1 MDPENGNLINYFS
14 TNSTYCDALAY
25 IDPYLYVRDGNNN
38 SIKVLNPT
46 NGNIVRVI
54 YPQVYLY
61 GGLDGGNGR
70 LFASSYNT
78 IYELSP
84 QNGSVVNTFYSNNT
98 VSGIGF
104 TGERLFTSVYWAGI
118 DEYNPNTGNFI
129 RNISTTGYAGLAGC
143 GKRDA
148 KWISENPEDV
158 TIAAGDSV
166 SISLMLVTPNELGHY
181 KGDIILESNDP
192 DLSITQL
199 HVVLDVVTGV
209 EEDNSLPTVYSL
221 YNNYPN
227 PFNPST
233 TIKYDIPEQSYVTI
247 KIYNITG
254 EEVSTL
260 LNEVQNAGR
269 YQIQW
274 NAAELASGVYFYR
287 IQAGQFSDTK
297 KLILMK

>member
-1 MDPENGNLINYFS
+1 M
-14 TNSTYCDALAY
+14 ALAY
-25 IDPYLYVRDGNNN
+25 IDPYLYVRDENNN

-61 GGLDGGNGR
+61 GGLDGGNSR

-84 QNGSVVNTFYSNNT
+84 QNGSVVNSFYSNNT

-181 KGDIILESNDP
+181 
-192 DLSITQL
+192 
-199 HVVLDVVTGV
+199 TGGY
-209 EEDNSLPTVYSL
+209 NS
-221 YNNYPN
+221 
-227 PFNPST
+227 
-233 TIKYDIPEQSYVTI
+233 
-247 KIYNITG
+247 
-254 EEVSTL
+254 
-260 LNEVQNAGR
+260 
-269 YQIQW
+269 
-274 NAAELASGVYFYR
+274 
-287 IQAGQFSDTK
+287 
-297 KLILMK
+297 